1 MEHKTQG
8 PRLALL
14 CALFAAV
21 ALPLPALADVEV
33 LGLFKNAAL
42 LKKDGEQ
49 KLLRVGQEWQG
60 IELLEAS
67 SKEAVARV
75 NGETMTLNVST
86 KISTNFA
93 EPKTQQV
100 IIRKNNSR
108 QYITTARINGRAVKV
123 LVDTGANIVAINSGT
138 AATLGVDTTNAPVS
152 RVSTASGIVNAYS
165 VLLRRVDVGGI
176 EIEHVQASILEG
188 KFPDIVL
195 LGTSYLQHV
204 NMQEQDGVLM
214 LTSKY

>member
-1 MEHKTQG
+1 MMKSALTCSAA
-8 PRLALL
+8 LALL
-14 CALFAAV
+14 LV
-21 ALPLPALADVEV
+21 LPVSALAEVEV

-42 LKKDGEQ
+42 LKKDGQQ

-67 SKEAVARV
+67 SEQATARV
-75 NGETMTLNVST
+75 NGETMTLLVST
-86 KISTNFA
+86 KVSTNFA
-93 EPKTQQV
+93 EPKNRQV
-100 IIRKNNSR
+100 VIRKNNSR
-108 QYITTARINGRAVKV
+108 QYITTARINGRTVKV

-176 EIEHVQASILEG
+176 EIEHVQASILDG
-188 KFPDIVL
+188 DFPDIVL

-204 NMQEQDGVLM
+204 HMQERDGVLM